1 MSNTETVNREHKDRL
16 FISLFGSAERKENTL
31 ELYNAVNGS
40 HYDNPDDITIY
51 TIEDALYMTMKND
64 VAFLI
69 SCHMNLYEH
78 QSTPNPNMPVR
89 GLLYLAKL
97 YDKYIETQEL
107 NIYGRERMKLPTPRF
122 VVFYNGTEERPE
134 KEILRLTDLFEKKE
148 ESCVEVT
155 ATVFNVNA
163 GKNDALMEQSK
174 TLREYAQLVALIR
187 EKRKRMPLKEAADE
201 AVTECIKAGIL
212 TDYLLA
218 RKAEVY
224 DMLLTEYDEEKV
236 HRMFFRDGE
245 RKGREEGASLSI
257 IRQVQRK
264 LAKGC
269 DAEQIADAL
278 EEKPEAIE
286 EIIAAIREA
295 GEGADAESVYRLMT
309 VRQRA

>member
-1 MSNTETVNREHKDRL
+1 
-16 FISLFGSAERKENTL
+16 
-31 ELYNAVNGS
+31 
-40 HYDNPDDITIY
+40 
-51 TIEDALYMTMKND
+51 
-64 VAFLI
+64 
-69 SCHMNLYEH
+69 MNLYEH

-89 GLLYLAKL
+89 GLIYLAKL

-107 NIYGRERMKLPTPRF
+107 NIYGRGHIKLPTPRF
-122 VVFYNGTEERPE
+122 VVFYNGTEKRPE
-134 KEILRLTDLFEKKE
+134 KEILRLTDLFEKKD

-163 GKNDALMEQSK
+163 GKNGALMEQSK

-187 EKRKRMPLKEAADE
+187 EKCKSMLLEEAADE

-212 TDYLLA
+212 SDYLLA

-245 RKGREEGASLSI
+245 RKGREEGGSLKL
-257 IRQVQRK
+257 IRLVQRK
-264 LAKGC
+264 LAKGY

-278 EEKPEAIE
+278 EEEPETIE
-286 EIIAAIREA
+286 EIIAAIKEA
-295 GEGADAESVYRLMT
+295 GEEADAESVYRLMT
-309 VRQRA
+309 EGQHA